1 LELLDAPESI
11 SSNSSTPPPVVLAL
25 GQTEFNGVN
34 VFVVFST
41 LVVGGSHIK
50 VGFGIG
56 KMVELHLRLVFK
68 AHDGQEAAFL
78 TSVKNRIVLRPISMT
93 KVHANVGQE
102 AAFLSFVK
110 DRTMIVCPTALTEN
124 KSTGNVVLFGD
135 LDKSPTIETECKD
148 LAEWL
153 VNNGNS
159 SGYFGMMS
167 INITCVK

>member
-1 LELLDAPESI
+1 MFL
-11 SSNSSTPPPVVLAL
+11 
-25 GQTEFNGVN
+25 
-34 VFVVFST
+34 VFSS

-68 AHDGQEAAFL
+68 DHDGQEAAFL
-78 TSVKNRIVLRPISMT
+78 TSVKNRVVLRPISMT
-93 KVHANVGQE
+93 KVHADVGQE

-110 DRTMIVCPTALTEN
+110 DTTMIACPTALTET
-124 KSTGNVVLFGD
+124 KSTGNVVLLFGD
-135 LDKSPTIETECKD
+135 LDISPTIETECKD

-153 VNNGNS
+153 VNNENS
-159 SGYFGMMS
+159 SGYFGMMP